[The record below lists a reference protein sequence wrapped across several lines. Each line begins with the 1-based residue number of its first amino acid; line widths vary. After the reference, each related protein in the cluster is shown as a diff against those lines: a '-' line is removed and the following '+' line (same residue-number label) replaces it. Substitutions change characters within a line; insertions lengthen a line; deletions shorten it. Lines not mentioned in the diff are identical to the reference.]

1 MWTNSNVTYIGRV
14 IVGSMRPFR
23 PEPPRSWVLC
33 VPDLSPKRPRFS
45 VSVPDGSFA
54 LIVVKD
60 TRQVVRIEI
69 MRADLLGWCDVDDGV
84 VFDLVM
90 RI

>member
-1 MWTNSNVTYIGRV
+1 MWSNSTVTYIGRV

-23 PEPPRSWVLC
+23 PDPPRSWILC
-33 VPDLSPKRPRFS
+33 VPDLSPICPRMRL
-45 VSVPDGSFA
+45 SVPNGSFP
-54 LIVVKD
+54 LIVVKN

-69 MRADLLGWCDVDDGV
+69 MGADLLGWCDVDDGV
-84 VFDLVM
+84 VLDDVM